1 MSSQRC
7 PQWRARQAHCA
18 WLRRAATL
26 LLAAWIT
33 TGCSEASRTSVFET
47 ALSPHG
53 DYTLTA
59 YVIEPWFPHGPH
71 HIALELHDQKADTRE
86 QLLKTEL
93 AYDGVP
99 FTKRNIGLRWTGER
113 SAFMCLSAT
122 DRPDKGVQ
130 ITLPRTGA
138 SRVVLRKG
146 C

>member
-1 MSSQRC
+1 M
-7 PQWRARQAHCA
+7 P
-18 WLRRAATL
+18 
-26 LLAAWIT
+26 
-33 TGCSEASRTSVFET
+33 TS
-47 ALSPHG
+47 
-53 DYTLTA
+53 D
-59 YVIEPWFPHGPH
+59 VIAPWFPHGPY
-71 HIALELHDQKADTRE
+71 HIALELHDQSTDTRE

-138 SRVVLRKG
+138 SRVELRSRIRA
-146 C
+146 